1 MIPVISCQYKV
12 DLGFVLDSSGSLE
25 NNYVNEKYFLKTIAS
40 SFGISKDG
48 TRAGVIT
55 FSYTAKNSIKMNDH
69 YDVASFNAAVDEIP
83 LMGYTTR
90 IDRALRM
97 AQVGLIASIVFL
109 YFLFFLS
116 IFRFIF
122 QQSDIFKVSD
132 SRYFSSFLPIVR
144 YIVNFN

>member
-1 MIPVISCQYKV
+1 M
-12 DLGFVLDSSGSLE
+12 LDSSGSLE

-109 YFLFFLS
+109 YFLFSLS
-116 IFRFIF
+116 IF
-122 QQSDIFKVSD
+122 
-132 SRYFSSFLPIVR
+132 
-144 YIVNFN
+144 